1 VLALL
6 MFAGAV
12 ILLLW
17 IWIAAGAAVLLG
29 AELDAELRARRVVW
43 SARPA

>member
-17 IWIAAGAAVLLG
+17 NWIAAGAVLLG